1 MSSSEASTVIVKHVN
16 GRQQLSASKMV
27 YTQLMQQPKQDSLS
41 PRVQR
46 RFSNMKVYDLKEEET
61 DEESEASVS
70 VRSRGSAVTE
80 SSDRSSRSSR
90 RTPLRHSS
98 REIFLHPVE
107 VERLIPS
114 FNGKEGS
121 CSRWISKIE
130 GYAVVYGW
138 SPRACLHYAQS
149 RLTGTARKWFDAQD
163 EVTLNWE
170 CFKTSICEA
179 FPSRMNEADVH
190 FKLAKR
196 FRGKDEDEES
206 YVYEMQRIAKEGR
219 LSEEAVIAY
228 IVRNVNDDKLQ
239 EYLISKDLHQVKE
252 LIRCLQ
258 RYLQMRA
265 VVNTKPFVKKDTVKY
280 QAPRNNERKES
291 TVVEDSDKQPPVRR
305 CFNCNEKGHL
315 SAKCPLPQKKPRCT
329 KCGRVGHPEEECSHA
344 AGTAPK
350 PKIESSQVRFLQN
363 EDRRE
368 GTVIETEPC
377 YMEVDEGSRAPA
389 TILFKKSCQ
398 AFNVLVD
405 LGSPVSLIKVSKLPS
420 DFDYSSNVPP
430 NEIIGINGTR
440 LMMLGSFRGLI
451 IVGSRVFVVC
461 LIVVPDDTISN
472 EVNVLLGRDFTNGN
486 GITGIVFKRKSVAS
500 GYDPQLMIDAFG
512 NCDDRLC
519 VLVEDKEMFDLDVGD
534 TDDTTRLKSTVDN
547 IFINCYVDRPK
558 PSEPSVKME
567 VEIKLKEHKPF
578 TVTPARLSVFEKQ
591 ELNKIIDDMLVKGI
605 IRKSQAND
613 YCRVVLV
620 RKKNNT
626 FRMCVNFKPL
636 NKLVERDNFPMPV
649 IEDLVIKLRDKRYF
663 SSLDLKNGFYHVDI
677 AENSKKY
684 TSFVVDGGQYEFNKL
699 PFGYANS
706 PAAFVR
712 YINKVLDELIKS
724 GKITVFIDDILISTE
739 TIDEHLDILST
750 VLCTLNDNHV
760 KLQMQKCSFLKTT
773 IDYLGYNITYNL
785 IRPSDR
791 HIDSVQ
797 SIPIPVNVHALH
809 RFVGLVSYFRKFIRN
824 FNKFAHPLYELLK
837 KDVPFRF
844 EEKHVVAF
852 NDLKACLIQKPV
864 LAIYSPSLET
874 EVHTDAS
881 SAGFGGIL
889 LQRQEDD
896 KKFHPVL
903 FYSRKTTAAESKL
916 HSFELETLA
925 VVYTLQRFRMYLFG
939 LKFVIV
945 TDCEAMKKTLEKR
958 DVNAKISRWSL
969 YLEQFDYTIVH
980 RPGDRMRH
988 VDALSRVNIL
998 LLEPE
1003 GNTIDVFTNSIYVA
1017 QLQDA
1022 DIQKLKT
1029 AVLAGSQK
1037 DYEVRENIVY
1047 KKEKKNKLLLYVS
1060 KNMES
1065 SVIFRYHNGM
1075 GHFGADKVC
1084 AEIRRLFWFP
1094 EMKKKVLNHGKSCI
1108 TCVTF
1113 NPRDKQYDGY
1123 LQNIDKGTVP
1133 FDTIHVDHLGPLET
1147 TKSKNVHIF
1156 AVIDGFSKFIKL
1168 YATRSTKTCEVLK
1181 SLRSYISYYSKP
1193 RRIISDRGTA
1203 FTSKEFKSF
1212 CATRGIEHVLIATG
1226 CPKAN
1231 GQIERYNRT
1240 LVPLLAK
1247 LVEER
1252 KMAWDNVLF
1261 EAEYLLNNSY
1271 NRSIDNSPAVLLFG
1285 VRQRIHVEPDLERF
1299 LENLNQKADR
1309 DIEKIRSDAVEK
1321 IKQLQEYNKK
1331 KYDAKCKR
1339 NTVYEQGD
1347 LVAIRTVKV
1356 AGENSKLK
1364 AKYRGPYQIK
1374 KVLDNNR
1381 YIVTDL
1387 EGYQVTSTYFDGTFD
1402 PLNLRLYKKAATR
1415 SVQSFTSSSS
1425 EDSSFHGYSDESDFY
1440 GFPEEE

>member
-1 MSSSEASTVIVKHVN
+1 MSSGENEENTTIVNK
-16 GRQQLSASKMV
+16 GDEKQQLTASRIV
-27 YTQLMQQPKQDSLS
+27 FTDYVQQPKPDAMLS
-41 PRVQR
+41 AMQR
-46 RFSNMKVYDLKEEET
+46 RFSNVKVYDLKEEET
-61 DEESEASVS
+61 DTESEANVS
-70 VRSRGSAVTE
+70 VRSRGSNVTG
-80 SSDRSSRSSR
+80 SS
-90 RTPLRHSS
+90 THSS
-98 REIFLHPVE
+98 NRFRHTSRETFLHPVE

-114 FNGKEGS
+114 FNGKEGG
-121 CSRWISKIE
+121 CSRWITKIE
-130 GYAVVYGW
+130 GYAAVYGW
-138 SPRACLHYAQS
+138 SPRACLHYAHS

-179 FPSRMNEADVH
+179 FPSRVNEADVH
-190 FKLAKR
+190 FQLAR
-196 FRGKDEDEES
+196 RVRGKDEDEES

-219 LSEEAVIAY
+219 LSEEAIIAY
-228 IVRNVNDDKLQ
+228 IIRNINDDKLQ
-239 EYLISKDLHQVKE
+239 EYLMSKDLHLVRE
-252 LIRCLQ
+252 LVSCLQ
-258 RYLQMRA
+258 RFLRMRA
-265 VVNTKPFVKKDTVKY
+265 VVNTRPCVKQDPVKHH
-280 QAPRNNERKES
+280 PVRNNDRKE
-291 TVVEDSDKQPPVRR
+291 TAIVEDAVRQPLVRR
-305 CFNCNEKGHL
+305 CFNCNEMGHL
-315 SAKCPLPQKKPRCT
+315 SSHCPLPQRKPRCSR
-329 KCGRVGHPEEECSHA
+329 CGKVGHAEYDCSHA
-344 AGTAPK
+344 AATAPR
-350 PKIESSQVRFLQN
+350 PTIESRQVRFMQGD
-363 EDRRE
+363 EQE
-368 GTVIETEPC
+368 GSKTAETKL
-377 YMEVDEGSRAPA
+377 YYLEVDEGSRTP
-389 TILFKKSCQ
+389 TTVLFNKSCQ
-398 AFNVLVD
+398 PFNALVD
-405 LGSPVSLIKVSKLPS
+405 LGSPVSLIKASKLPS

-440 LMMLGSFRGLI
+440 LMMLGSFRALI
-451 IVGSRVFVVC
+451 IVGSRVFVVN
-461 LIVVPDDTISN
+461 LIVVPNDTISN

-486 GITGIVFKRKSVAS
+486 GITGIVFKRRAMVS
-500 GYDPQLMIDAFG
+500 GYDPRLMIEAFG

-519 VLVEDKEMFDLDVGD
+519 VLVEDKENLDLDVGD
-534 TDDTTRLKSTVDN
+534 TDDTARLKTTVEKV
-547 IFINCYVDRPK
+547 FQNCYVDRPK

-567 VEIKLKEHKPF
+567 VEIKLREHVPF
-578 TVTPARLSVFEKQ
+578 TVSPARLSVFEKL
-591 ELNKIIDDMLVKGI
+591 ELNKIIEEMLDKGI
-605 IRKSQAND
+605 IRKSQSND

-620 RKKNNT
+620 KKRNNT

-636 NKLVERDNFPMPV
+636 NRLVERDNFPMPV

-699 PFGYANS
+699 PFGFANS

-712 YINKVLDELIKS
+712 YINKVLEKLITS

-739 TIDEHLDILST
+739 TIEEHLDILSA
-750 VLCTLNDNHV
+750 VLSTLSDNHV
-760 KLQMQKCSFLKTT
+760 KLQLQKCSFLKTT

-809 RFVGLVSYFRKFIRN
+809 RFIGLVSYFRKFIRN
-824 FNKFAHPLYELLK
+824 FNHLAQPLYELLK

-844 EEKHVVAF
+844 EEEHVTAF
-852 NDLKACLIQKPV
+852 NNLKDCLIQKPV

-889 LQRQEDD
+889 LQRQEND

-903 FYSRKTTAAESKL
+903 FYTRKTTAAESKL

-945 TDCEAMKKTLEKR
+945 TDCEAMKKTLDKR

-1003 GNTIDVFTNSIYVA
+1003 EDPKDVFTNSIYVA
-1017 QLQDA
+1017 QLQDT
-1022 DIQKLKT
+1022 DIQKIKT
-1029 AVLAGSQK
+1029 AVLLGSRK
-1037 DYEVRENIVY
+1037 DYEVRDNIVY
-1047 KKEKKNKLLLYVS
+1047 KKEKKNKLLLCVP
-1060 KNMES
+1060 KHMEP
-1065 SVIFRYHNGM
+1065 SVIFRYHNDM

-1084 AEIRRLFWFP
+1084 AEIRRIFWFP
-1094 EMKKKVLNHGKSCI
+1094 EMKKKVLDHGK
-1108 TCVTF
+1108 TCVTCISF
-1113 NPRDKQYDGY
+1113 NPRDKQHDGY
-1123 LQNIDKGTVP
+1123 LQSIDKGTVP
-1133 FDTIHVDHLGPLET
+1133 FDTVHVDHLGPLEM
-1147 TKSKNVHIF
+1147 TKGKNVHIF

-1168 YATRSTKTCEVLK
+1168 YATRSTRTCEVLK
-1181 SLRSYISYYSKP
+1181 SLRLYISYYSKP

-1212 CATRGIEHVLIATG
+1212 CAIRGIEHVLIATG

-1252 KMAWDNVLF
+1252 KMSWDNVLF

-1285 VRQRIHVEPDLERF
+1285 VRQRNHVESDLERY
-1299 LENLNQKADR
+1299 LQNLNEQADR
-1309 DIEKIRSDAVEK
+1309 DLEKIRNDAVGK
-1321 IKQLQEYNKK
+1321 IKQLQEYNKT

-1339 NTVYEQGD
+1339 NTSYKEGD

-1364 AKYRGPYQIK
+1364 AKYRGPYLIK

-1402 PLNLRLYKKAATR
+1402 PLNLRMYAKAATR
-1415 SVQSFTSSSS
+1415 GAESLSSSS
-1425 EDSSFHGYSDESDFY
+1425 TSEDSCFEGFSDESDFH